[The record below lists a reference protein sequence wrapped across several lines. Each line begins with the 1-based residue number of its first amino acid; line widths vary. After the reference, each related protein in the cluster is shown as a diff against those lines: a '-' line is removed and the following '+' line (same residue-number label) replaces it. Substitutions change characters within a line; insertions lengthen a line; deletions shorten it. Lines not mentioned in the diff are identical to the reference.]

1 MAAVVATRRSVA
13 AARARVRRRSPRRP
27 ASAGRFV
34 EGRTFGKL
42 AISIRVH
49 WARVLHWE
57 TSVFGGWG
65 WSVLRCESG
74 RNRRNSPLR
83 VTGSSGGQ
91 CGAARAGRKL
101 DRRQLTLS
109 LDSRSRVGILRGL
122 GAVPRRLS
130 AMATTED
137 PKAGLDATQEWRRGL
152 YEATPERGGELFST
166 MSGVENEPLYTPDN
180 VDLDYERDL
189 GHPGVYP
196 FTRGVYPSMYRG
208 RLWTMRQFAGFGTS
222 EETNE
227 RFRYLLEHGQ
237 TGLSTAFDMP
247 TLMGYDSDHPRS
259 LGEVGREGVAVDSLD
274 DMETLFSGIPL
285 AEVSTSMTINAPAAM
300 LLAFYACVGE
310 KQDVPIAA
318 LRGTVQ
324 TDILKEYIAQKEWI
338 FPPTPS
344 MRLVVDMIE
353 WCSREMPL
361 MHPVSIS
368 GYHIREAGSTAA
380 QELAFT
386 LADGF
391 AYVDA
396 CIERG
401 LDVDDFAPRLSFFF
415 NAHLD
420 FFEEIAKYRAARR
433 IWATRMRERY
443 GAKNPRS
450 WLMRFHTQ
458 TAGVSL
464 TAQQPEVNLI
474 RTAIEALAAVLG
486 GTQSLHTNSFDEAL
500 ALPTEHA
507 VRLALRTQQVIAHET
522 GVVNTIDPLG
532 GSYYVEHLTTELE
545 RQAYEYFDRI
555 EKLGGVIPAIEENFF
570 QREIAEASF
579 RYQSE
584 VEAQQRVIVGVNRY
598 ELADEQPLEIL
609 RIDPAPEQQQIER
622 GRAVRARRDAAV
634 VEAALAELKRA
645 AETDA
650 NLMEPIMT
658 ASRAYVTMGEM
669 CDALRDV
676 WGVWR
681 ETPVF

>member
-1 MAAVVATRRSVA
+1 
-13 AARARVRRRSPRRP
+13 
-27 ASAGRFV
+27 
-34 EGRTFGKL
+34 
-42 AISIRVH
+42 
-49 WARVLHWE
+49 
-57 TSVFGGWG
+57 
-65 WSVLRCESG
+65 
-74 RNRRNSPLR
+74 
-83 VTGSSGGQ
+83 
-91 CGAARAGRKL
+91 
-101 DRRQLTLS
+101 
-109 LDSRSRVGILRGL
+109 
-122 GAVPRRLS
+122 
-130 AMATTED
+130 MATTRKPET
-137 PKAGLDATQEWRRGL
+137 GGDAWRER
-152 YEATPERGGELFST
+152 YEATPEREGELFST
-166 MSGVENEPLYTPDN
+166 ISGVENEPLYSPEN
-180 VDLDYERDL
+180 VELDYERDL
-189 GHPGVYP
+189 GWPGAYP

-208 RLWTMRQFAGFGTS
+208 RLWTMRQFAGFGTA
-222 EETNE
+222 EETNA
-227 RFRYLLEHGQ
+227 RFRYLLDHGQ

-259 LGEVGREGVAVDSLD
+259 LGEVGREGVAIDSLA
-274 DMETLFSGIPL
+274 DMETLFDGIPL
-285 AEVSTSMTINAPAAM
+285 GEVSTSMTINGPAAM
-300 LLAFYACVGE
+300 LLAFYAAVGE
-310 KQDVPIAA
+310 EQDVPLEL

-338 FPPTPS
+338 FPPEPS
-344 MRLVVDMIE
+344 MRLVVDMIA
-353 WCSREMPL
+353 WCAERLPL

-368 GYHIREAGSTAA
+368 GYHIREAGSNAA

-391 AYVDA
+391 AYVEA
-396 CIERG
+396 CLERG
-401 LDVDDFAPRLSFFF
+401 LDVDAFAPRLSFFF

-433 IWATRMRERY
+433 IWARQMREKY
-443 GAKNPRS
+443 GARDPRS

-532 GSYYVEHLTTELE
+532 GSYYLEQLTNELE
-545 RQAYEYFDRI
+545 RQAYEYFERI
-555 EKLGGVIPAIEENFF
+555 EELGGVIPAIEQNFM

-584 VEAQQRVIVGVNRY
+584 VERGERVVVGVNRY
-598 ELADEQPLEIL
+598 EMDEEQPLEIL
-609 RIDPAPEQQQIER
+609 RIDPALERKQIER
-622 GRAVRARRDAAV
+622 VQAVRERRDAAAA
-634 VEAALAELKRA
+634 EAALARLKEDA
-645 AETDA
+645 AHDDR
-650 NLMEPIMT
+650 NLMEPIMA

-669 CDALRDV
+669 CDALREV
-676 WGVWR
+676 WGTWR

>member
-1 MAAVVATRRSVA
+1 
-13 AARARVRRRSPRRP
+13 
-27 ASAGRFV
+27 
-34 EGRTFGKL
+34 
-42 AISIRVH
+42 
-49 WARVLHWE
+49 
-57 TSVFGGWG
+57 
-65 WSVLRCESG
+65 
-74 RNRRNSPLR
+74 
-83 VTGSSGGQ
+83 
-91 CGAARAGRKL
+91 
-101 DRRQLTLS
+101 
-109 LDSRSRVGILRGL
+109 
-122 GAVPRRLS
+122 
-130 AMATTED
+130 MATTED
-137 PKAGLDATQEWRRGL
+137 PKAVGGTEEWRRGQ
-152 YEATPERGGELFST
+152 YDAKPERQGELFST
-166 MSGVENEPLYTPDN
+166 MSGVENEPLYAADTVP
-180 VDLDYERDL
+180 VDYEREL
-189 GHPGVYP
+189 GYPGEFP

-208 RLWTMRQFAGFGTS
+208 RLWTMRQFAGFGTAA
-222 EETNE
+222 ETNE

-247 TLMGYDSDHPRS
+247 TLMGYDSDHARS

-274 DMETLFSGIPL
+274 DMETLFAGIPL

-310 KQDVPIAA
+310 QQGVPLDA

-338 FPPTPS
+338 FPPQPS

-396 CIERG
+396 CVERG

-433 IWATRMRERY
+433 IWATQLRERY

-500 ALPTEHA
+500 ALPTENA
-507 VRLALRTQQVIAHET
+507 VRLALRTQQVIAHEI
-522 GVVNTIDPLG
+522 GAVNTIDPLG
-532 GSYYVEHLTTELE
+532 GSYYVEHLTSELE
-545 RQAYEYFDRI
+545 RQAYDYFDRI
-555 EKLGGVIPAIEENFF
+555 EKLGGVVPAIEENFF
-570 QREIAEASF
+570 QREIAEASY

-584 VEAQQRVIVGVNRY
+584 VEAKQRIIVGVNRY
-598 ELADEQPLEIL
+598 ELDEEEPIEIL
-609 RIDPAPEQQQIER
+609 RIDPALETQQIESV
-622 GRAVRARRDAAV
+622 RAVRARRDSAA
-634 VEAALAELKRA
+634 VEAALAELRRA
-645 AETDA
+645 AAGDT
-650 NLMEPIMT
+650 NLMDPIMT

-676 WGVWR
+676 WGIWR